1 MLIKKERK
9 GMKQNIFDNE
19 NFFNG
24 YRELRN
30 SGTNLNDLLMQP
42 AMDETLPDLKGKTVL
57 DIGCGYGHNCL
68 EFINKGA
75 KKVVGTDI
83 SEKMLAVAKEESA
96 HPDIEYRLMDMAEI
110 SSLNM
115 KFDLVYSSLAFHYAE
130 NFKKLTEDIFN
141 LLNDCGVLLY
151 SQEHP
156 IMTASIDENMGHF
169 NLDENGNK
177 VSYTFAD
184 YNRSGLRKVHW
195 FGEEV
200 TKYHRPIGEILT
212 SLAQSGFIITEV
224 KEPLPKPWAVEKLPS
239 IVKEYIKPN
248 FLIVKAVKNKS

>member
-1 MLIKKERK
+1 MT
-9 GMKQNIFDNE
+9 QNIFDNE

-24 YRELRN
+24 YRELR
-30 SGTNLNDLLMQP
+30 SRDTCLNALLEQP
-42 AMDETLPDLKGKTVL
+42 AMEEMLPDLKGKNVL

-68 EFINKGA
+68 DFIGRGA
-75 KKVVGTDI
+75 KKTVGIDI
-83 SEKMLAVAKEESA
+83 SEKMLTVARKESK
-96 HPDIEYRLMDMAEI
+96 HSDIEYIQMDMSNI

-130 NFKKLTEDIFN
+130 DFKKLMQDIFK
-141 LLNDCGVLLY
+141 LLNNGGTLLY

-156 IMTASIDENMGHF
+156 IMTAPIDEDMGHF

-177 VSYTFAD
+177 ISYTFSD
-184 YNRSGLRKVHW
+184 YNQSGLRKVHW
-195 FGEEV
+195 FDEEV
-200 TKYHRPIGEILT
+200 TKYHRPMGEILT
-212 SLAQSGFIITEV
+212 SAAQSGFVITEV

-248 FLIVKAVKNKS
+248 FLIIKAVKKS